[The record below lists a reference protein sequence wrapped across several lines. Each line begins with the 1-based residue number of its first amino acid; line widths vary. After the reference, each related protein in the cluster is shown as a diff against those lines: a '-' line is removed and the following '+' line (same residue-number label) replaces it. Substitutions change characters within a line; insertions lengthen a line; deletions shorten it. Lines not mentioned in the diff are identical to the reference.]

1 MKALDQQPEQRR
13 ARRGPVF
20 VDTSGRRLRL
30 AKVGGLA
37 ALGLVA
43 AYVALLLVAF
53 IGGSNVPAPYLPLPA
68 AAGKPELPPPPP
80 APLSGAGDRPA
91 ETPAPAPVAA
101 YAPGPGAEP
110 GNVPAVPPAE
120 ITPAQPAEPAAP
132 AAVPVPADDATAP
145 GMSGTDP
152 GMSGAAPG
160 QATRPTAP
168 AHP

>member
-1 MKALDQQPEQRR
+1 MNALDEQPEPRR
-13 ARRGPVF
+13 AHRGPVF
-20 VDTSGRRLRL
+20 VDSSGRRLRL
-30 AKVGGLA
+30 AKAGGLA

-43 AYVALLLVAF
+43 AYVVLLLVAF
-53 IGGSNVPAPYLPLPA
+53 IGGSNVPAPFLPLPA

-80 APLSGAGDRPA
+80 APSSGAGDRPA
-91 ETPAPAPVAA
+91 ETPAPAPDAA
-101 YAPGPGAEP
+101 YAPGPGAVP

-152 GMSGAAPG
+152 GMSGTAPG
-160 QATRPTAP
+160 QGTRPTAP

>member
-1 MKALDQQPEQRR
+1 MKALDEQPEQRR

-20 VDTSGRRLRL
+20 VDATGRRLRL
-30 AKVGGLA
+30 AKAGGLA

-43 AYVALLLVAF
+43 AYVVLLLVAF

-68 AAGKPELPPPPP
+68 AAGKPELPPPPA
-80 APLSGAGDRPA
+80 APSSDAGDRPA
-91 ETPAPAPVAA
+91 EAPAPAPVAA
-101 YAPGPGAEP
+101 YAPEPEAVPGDVAAAP
-110 GNVPAVPPAE
+110 PAGSAPAQSADPAV
-120 ITPAQPAEPAAP
+120 P
-132 AAVPVPADDATAP
+132 AAVPVPADDSTAP

-152 GMSGAAPG
+152 GMSGTAPG